1 MKTPFTI
8 CMMVAATFAWAA
20 DPADPATRVPPNF
33 TVITGE
39 VLEIRD
45 VESYTYLRLKTK
57 DGETWAAVG
66 RAPVGQGAV
75 VTVEKAVAM
84 KNFQSK
90 TLQKVFPTIYFG
102 TLAGAAGSK
111 SGARNEMAAAHSG
124 LASTPATGDIQVSK
138 ATGANARTVA
148 EIITKGA
155 ELKDKP
161 VLVRGK
167 VVKYNPGVMGKNW
180 IHLRDGSGSE
190 ANNTNDILVTSLNH
204 AKVGDVVTMAGV
216 VRTDKDFGAGY
227 AYKVMVEDA
236 TLQK

>member
-1 MKTPFTI
+1 MKTLFAT
-8 CMMVAATFAWAA
+8 CMMVAAAVAGAA
-20 DPADPATRVPPNF
+20 DQPARVPATF
-33 TVITGE
+33 TVIKGE

-45 VESYTYLRLKTK
+45 VESYTYLRLQTR

-66 RAPVGQGAV
+66 RVPVKQGAV

-84 KNFQSK
+84 KNFESK

-102 TLAGAAGSK
+102 TLAGAEGSTR
-111 SGARNEMAAAHSG
+111 GAPHEMAAAHSG
-124 LASTPATGDIQVSK
+124 LASTPAAGDSQVPK

-148 EIITKGA
+148 EIMTKGA

-167 VVKYNPGVMGKNW
+167 VVKYNPGIMGKNW

-190 ANNTNDILVTSLNH
+190 TNNTNDILVTSRNH
-204 AKVGDVVTMAGV
+204 AKVGDVVTAAGV
-216 VRTDKDFGAGY
+216 VRTDKEFGAGY